1 MGKKTSI
8 IPPEKV
14 TQPSNSLCETPLE
27 QKWPRLTPFE
37 LAYTELEQD
46 DMFSHL
52 PVHKIPECLNGAL
65 AFGKI
70 AATSYSYNGNLAY
83 WMDRVIHTGVRV
95 TFLRRKKDH
104 DGWVR
109 AQYRTKPAV
118 IEIYRA
124 SLEQLESFFKK
135 EGFNVKEEDLIALHL
150 FHEWFHH
157 LENTRLGR
165 TDGRLPRVVKKK
177 WGPIEIR
184 ERLTRLREIAAHSF
198 TQEVMGLPWY
208 PLWLDHLLLYTDKG
222 WSKQQIR
229 DHFQQVSRSCQELQP
244 ANTKSDSTEQE

>member
-1 MGKKTSI
+1 MEKKTPLVLKEKD
-8 IPPEKV
+8 PPS
-14 TQPSNSLCETPLE
+14 SNPLCNIQLA
-27 QKWPRLTPFE
+27 QKWPTLSPFE

-46 DMFSHL
+46 EMFSYL
-52 PVHKIPECLNGAL
+52 APQKIPECINGAL
-65 AFGKI
+65 SFGKL
-70 AATSYSYNGNLAY
+70 AATSYQYDGNLGY

-95 TFLRRKKDH
+95 SFLRRQKDH

-124 SLEQLESFFKK
+124 SLEQLETFFKQ
-135 EGFNVKEEDLIALHL
+135 EGFTVKEEDLIALHL

-157 LENTRLGR
+157 LESTRLGR

-184 ERLTRLREIAAHSF
+184 ERLTRLREIAAHAF
-198 TQEVMGLPWY
+198 TQEVMRLSWY

-222 WSKQQIR
+222 WSKEQIR
-229 DHFQQVSRSCQELQP
+229 DHFQQVSRRCEEWQP
-244 ANTKSDSTEQE
+244 SSTTQSDSTE